1 MQRATGGCPQSRVVA
16 SCDEGASK
24 GQPTENCTGN
34 FRLPLRPFIHRIS
47 LLTGALSTWD
57 DLPSKISN
65 NITSWHGTS
74 DLRSFEGTTAVAVTR
89 VTRIHSVTPHA
100 QSSLLLRGIPFHLA
114 GIGLLP
120 SMLSVRPQQQH
131 PATGKLCCRQVG
143 PGLQELRAQH
153 ECGSKIAMR
162 RRSVS
167 NKISCIVEISTSK
180 VFYKA
185 PTCCMTPTCTRTDFI
200 CLSKPKTVAPPNILP
215 SQVVQHAPL
224 RIFRSLQPRG

>member
-1 MQRATGGCPQSRVVA
+1 MKTQARDNQ
-16 SCDEGASK
+16 
-24 GQPTENCTGN
+24 
-34 FRLPLRPFIHRIS
+34 LRTARE
-47 LLTGALSTWD
+47 
-57 DLPSKISN
+57 
-65 NITSWHGTS
+65 TS
-74 DLRSFEGTTAVAVTR
+74 DFHLGHFDTEYPYLGGHLVRCSHQGHQDPQCDAARPEVTASA
-89 VTRIHSVTPHA
+89 
-100 QSSLLLRGIPFHLA
+100 GIPLQLA

-131 PATGKLCCRQVG
+131 PATGKLCCHQVG
-143 PGLQELRAQH
+143 PGLQELPPAQH

-200 CLSKPKTVAPPNILP
+200 CLPKPKTVAPPNILP